1 LQVTSASVTVA
12 PDRGSDDDI
21 PNPVAV
27 RQAALSSDV
36 RTLKWQEKL
45 FSVQEEAKY
54 RKSTD
59 GEKHGIEDQWGRE
72 ERYRK
77 MLEGECQLSSLYG
90 GGASCEHACFFLP
103 HVGEHGD
110 VSCPRLPGVQMDFL
124 VAMLVLLWHY
134 FMAYWLTCTHLRG
147 KPPVWHLFHGLLS
160 DVHTHATN
168 LQVQKMALQDEFSLT
183 WTKTASMTQASRTG

>member
-1 LQVTSASVTVA
+1 LQVTSASITVA

-90 GGASCEHACFFLP
+90 GAARANTPASFFRMFVNTARFLAL
-103 HVGEHGD
+103 D
-110 VSCPRLPGVQMDFL
+110 YLVQMDFL
-124 VAMLVLLWHY
+124 VAMPVLLWH
-134 FMAYWLTCTHLRG
+134 L
-147 KPPVWHLFHGLLS
+147 
-160 DVHTHATN
+160 
-168 LQVQKMALQDEFSLT
+168 
-183 WTKTASMTQASRTG
+183 